1 MPPRL
6 RDTLPVTQSPT
17 PEALMEDSHP
27 GTSQSAFAELMAPPH
42 RDIDLSRAALL
53 IAQGEYPDLDIPYYL
68 HILERLGRR
77 VRSRSTDASPKAA
90 IEALNRV
97 LFEEEDFRGNE
108 EEYYDPRNSY
118 LNEVIDR
125 RIGIPITLS
134 VVYIEVARH
143 AGIEIKGVG
152 FPGHF
157 IVKRESEDGPI
168 YIDPFYKGLI
178 LDMEHLAH
186 RLRLTGGG
194 FMPFR
199 EHHLAACTEAQ
210 LVTRMLNNLK
220 GIHASRRDYEKALT
234 VIEMMIDVSPWDL
247 DEVRDRGKVRLQL
260 KDYSTALV
268 DLETY
273 LNFRPD
279 AEDAEVIGRSVQYLK
294 GLAPRGPAKEF

>member
-1 MPPRL
+1 
-6 RDTLPVTQSPT
+6 
-17 PEALMEDSHP
+17 MEDTQP
-27 GTSQSAFAELMAPPH
+27 GASRSAFAQLMAPPH

-53 IAQGEYPDLDIPYYL
+53 IAQAEYPDLEIPYYV

-134 VVYIEVARH
+134 VIYIEVARH

-157 IVKRESEDGPI
+157 IVKHQTPEGPI
-168 YIDPFYKGLI
+168 FIDPFYKGLI
-178 LDMEHLAH
+178 LDTEHLAQ

-194 FMPFR
+194 IMPFR

-210 LVTRMLNNLK
+210 VVTRMLNNLK
-220 GIHASRRDYEKALT
+220 GIHASRRDYEKALS

-260 KDYSTALV
+260 KDYPAALA

-273 LNFRPD
+273 LNYRPD

-294 GLAPRGPAKEF
+294 GLAPKGPIKES